1 MWSPGDSGLTCLVPL
16 LHIGSTVSTRVDGV
30 ARSKFKPFR
39 SSRRRVRLSTYV
51 VRGGLMANDSE
62 GRHAEETASWHTQPL
77 AMVDS
82 LWDGSADSTISAV
95 QSQVASAIEA
105 EEVPLM
111 TVAAY
116 HRGDFAPRSLA
127 RWVGMVQD
135 IGNSEF
141 YVPVVGEQCAMFRDW
156 VAGEACLDIESSQR
170 LLSQRSVIYG
180 IATPGQ
186 SDWARERLM
195 ASSIPLRMRTAPEQV
210 CRSSASKRHRSDE
223 ADDGDEPDRTMWS
236 TMNRSSE
243 VKEGP
248 LLGERLKAPHEVVDC
263 LVRIYGDEEPKLHDL
278 IEVIGIVG
286 SDGSLP
292 PAEDEAEV
300 TDDIHAA
307 WAPPL
312 SKAAR
317 LHALRWRVLESWY
330 PLHKPL
336 PAPVADGDE
345 TWASAR
351 RLLLDYLTSALYGDA
366 TTAEYILL
374 ALIAR
379 PIGRSPDRERAVGAM
394 AVDLIVKD
402 KLRVPIARR
411 LADAIAPLV
420 PRCALIRASEALPPL
435 RESERLVA
443 TKLQL
448 AEGTIVVFDFNLKA
462 MPYHLQ
468 NFIADPKVVECDFG
482 MGHYATLPIDAPT
495 IVVTQDRRGTVAD
508 CQLAPHF
515 AVHDS
520 PLPPLDEINDQIRCY
535 LAAARHTDV
544 DLDDQLAQRLQDD
557 FVQARAER
565 RIPGSE
571 ADKRLSLWLTLC
583 RLDAKSRGHGLATLH
598 HWDHCAK
605 LERFRVAR
613 YDNLKRAAGI

>member
-1 MWSPGDSGLTCLVPL
+1 
-16 LHIGSTVSTRVDGV
+16 
-30 ARSKFKPFR
+30 
-39 SSRRRVRLSTYV
+39 
-51 VRGGLMANDSE
+51 MANGSE
-62 GRHAEETASWHTQPL
+62 GFHTEKTATWHTQPL

-82 LWDGSADSTISAV
+82 LWDGSVDSTLSAV
-95 QSQVASAIEA
+95 QLQVASAIEA

-116 HRGDFAPRSLA
+116 HRGDFGPRSLA

-141 YVPVVGEQCAMFRDW
+141 YVPVIGEQCAMFRDW
-156 VAGEACLDIESSQR
+156 VAGEACLDVESSYR
-170 LLSQRSVIYG
+170 SLGQRSVIYG

-186 SDWARERLM
+186 SDWARERLTT
-195 ASSIPLRMRTAPEQV
+195 SSIPLRMRRAPEQT
-210 CRSSASKRHRSDE
+210 CRSSASKRHRGQEAEDDDE
-223 ADDGDEPDRTMWS
+223 ADRTIWS
-236 TMNRSSE
+236 TMHRSSE
-243 VKEGP
+243 LKEGP
-248 LLGERLKAPHEVVDC
+248 LLGERLKGPHDVVDC
-263 LVRIYGDEEPKLHDL
+263 LLRIYGDEEPKLHNL
-278 IEVIGIVG
+278 IEVIGVVG
-286 SDGSLP
+286 SDGSLL

-317 LHALRWRVLESWY
+317 LHALRWRVLDDWY

-336 PAPVADGDE
+336 PLPRADGDE
-345 TWASAR
+345 SWASAR
-351 RLLLDYLTSALYGDA
+351 HVLLDYLTSSLYGDA
-366 TTAEYILL
+366 TTAEYVLL
-374 ALIAR
+374 ALIAK
-379 PIGRSPDRERAVGAM
+379 PLGRSPDRDRAVGAM

-411 LADAIAPLV
+411 LADTIAPLI
-420 PRCALIRASEALPPL
+420 PRCALIRASEALPPR
-435 RESERLVA
+435 RESERMIA

-448 AEGTIVVFDFNLKA
+448 ADGTIVVIDFNLKA
-462 MPYHLQ
+462 VPYHLQ

-482 MGHYATLPIDAPT
+482 MGHHAKLPIDAPT
-495 IVVTQDRRGTVAD
+495 IVVTQDRRGTVGD
-508 CQLAPHF
+508 CQVAPHF
-515 AVHDS
+515 VSHDS
-520 PLPPLDEINDQIRCY
+520 PLPPLDEINDHIRGY

-557 FVQARAER
+557 FVQARAEG

-583 RLDAKSRGHGLATLH
+583 RLDAKSRGHCLATLH
-598 HWDHCAK
+598 HWEHCAK

-613 YDNLKRAAGI
+613 YDHLKRAAGI